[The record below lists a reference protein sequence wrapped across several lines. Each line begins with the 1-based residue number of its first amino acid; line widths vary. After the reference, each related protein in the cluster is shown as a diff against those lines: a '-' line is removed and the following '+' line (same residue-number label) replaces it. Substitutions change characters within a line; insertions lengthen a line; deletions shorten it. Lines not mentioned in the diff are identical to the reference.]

1 MGLGF
6 EAVAFFAVEVAFA
19 RAVGFAFGFALGFGL
34 ALVVDLDA
42 AVFGFAGDFLDPV
55 VVGLDAAAFRLGET
69 GLAPEV
75 FALVVVVVVFALVLG
90 LALDRLELRGE
101 DTFGL
106 ETDFADR
113 EVACFDESADFRTS
127 LGLERISCFSILARI
142 SSSSI
147 VP

>member
-19 RAVGFAFGFALGFGL
+19 RVVGFAFGFALGFGL

-55 VVGLDAAAFRLGET
+55 VVDLDAATFRLGET
-69 GLAPEV
+69 DLAPEV

-113 EVACFDESADFRTS
+113 EVACFDESVDFRTS